1 MIDFSKIK
9 LIIWDLDDTFWK
21 GTLSE
26 GSIHIPQKNIEL
38 LNFLCD
44 CGIVSSICSKN
55 NIDPV
60 CDELKKYNIYDLFV
74 FSSINW
80 ESKGSRVKKIIED
93 MKLRPQ
99 NVLFIDDNISNIE
112 EVRYFCKDIMTSTP
126 EIIEELYN
134 HFSVAEKKD
143 AERKRLTQYK
153 ILQEKR
159 TIESSFS
166 SNEEF
171 LYDCDIKLHIGT
183 DCINHT
189 DRILD
194 LLLRSNQLN
203 FTKIR
208 PTKDELVN
216 TFNIYECAYIS
227 VSDKFGDYGIVGF
240 YALSD
245 NKLLHFCFSCRT
257 LGMGIEQY
265 VYNHINRPEMQIVGE
280 VISNLDNTEKPGWIT
295 ISDKIDIKSENLSN
309 NSHKKV
315 LIKGPCDLFQI
326 LPYIS
331 DKSCIDTDF
340 THTKDNGIT
349 VESTGHTTHIV
360 NALSLTDNQ
369 KETLLNELDFIDE
382 SIFNKKVYSDYNVVI
397 ISILSD
403 ANLGVYRRKAT
414 GEKVAFLEGFHPL
427 TDKNNWDSYVKGE
440 YNSNN
445 KKITYEW
452 LEEFSSKY
460 EFCGINTPE
469 QIVENLLYIRKN
481 LPAKC
486 ELVVMLGGELYYE
499 KNIFPAY
506 NDRHIVHK
514 KINDAI
520 KAVSDDYNIKLIDVN
535 KYLVDQL
542 SFYDHFN
549 HYIKPVYYSLAGD
562 IIEIINKKNNT
573 SIKKSSKL
581 KMVIIRCKEF
591 LAPFYYKLI
600 GRR

>member
-9 LIIWDLDDTFWK
+9 LIIWDLDDTFWI

-26 GSIHIPQKNIEL
+26 GEIEIPNKNIKL
-38 LNFLCD
+38 LNLLCD
-44 CGIVSSICSKN
+44 CGVISSICSKN
-55 NIDPV
+55 NKQHV
-60 CDELKKYNIYDLFV
+60 LSKLKEHGISELFV

-80 ESKGSRVKKIIED
+80 ESKGSRVKSIVED
-93 MKLRPQ
+93 MKLRFS

-112 EVRYFCKDIMTSTP
+112 EVKFFCKDIMTSSP
-126 EIIEELYN
+126 EIIDDLLNY
-134 HFSVAEKKD
+134 FSEREITD
-143 AERKRLTQYK
+143 PDRKRLAQYK
-153 ILQEKR
+153 ILEEKR
-159 TIESSFS
+159 TNRNSFS

-171 LYDCDIKLHIGT
+171 LYDSDIKITIGT
-183 DCINHT
+183 DCENSV

-208 PTKDELVN
+208 PTKDELIKTLKEYDCGYV
-216 TFNIYECAYIS
+216 S
-227 VSDKFGDYGIVGF
+227 VSDKYGHYGIVGF
-240 YALSD
+240 YALKD
-245 NKLLHFCFSCRT
+245 NVLFHFCFSCRT

-265 VYNHINRPEMQIVGE
+265 IYNHLGRPQMTIVDE
-280 VISNLDNTEKPGWIT
+280 VISNLDDTNKPGWIKLCDSLYET
-295 ISDKIDIKSENLSN
+295 NTKANATSN
-309 NSHKKV
+309 SKV

-340 THTKDNGIT
+340 THIKDNGIT

-382 SIFNKKVYSDYNVVI
+382 SIFNKKVYSNYNVVI

-445 KKITYEW
+445 KKITYAW

-481 LPAKC
+481 LPANC

-499 KNIFPAY
+499 KNTFPAY
-506 NDRHIVHK
+506 KNRHIVHK
-514 KINDAI
+514 QINDKLRTIA
-520 KAVSDDYNIKLIDVN
+520 KDNNITLIDVN
-535 KYLVDQL
+535 KYLIDQS

-562 IIEIINKKNNT
+562 IIEIINKKNNI
-573 SIKKSSKL
+573 SIKKSSKF
-581 KMVIIRCKEF
+581 KMVLIRCKEF